1 MLQAAHISFKN
12 SHRYLLHNVSFEV
25 KAGEV
30 LSVLGA
36 NGAGKSTLLK
46 NISGEL
52 QPHKG
57 TLIFKNKPL
66 HSWKNHELA
75 RQRGVLSQHYQVSL
89 PFTSFQ
95 IAMMGRYPHFK
106 NHPLPNDHDIVK
118 QCLCFSGIEHLADRN
133 YLTLS
138 GGEQQRVQI
147 ARVLAQLWDDA
158 STDKLLLLDE
168 PVSALDIQYQHH
180 IMQLIRKL
188 AVRGFAIISVVHDL
202 NLALQY
208 SDRILL
214 LKNGTQVAFGD
225 TALLNKQHIKEVY
238 GVESELI
245 AHPVENRKYIIIT
258 E

>member
-1 MLQAAHISFKN
+1 MLKATDIWFKN
-12 SHRYLLHNVSFEV
+12 SNRYLLQSINFEV
-25 KAGEV
+25 KSGEV

-52 QPHKG
+52 HPHKG
-57 TLIFKNKPL
+57 SILFKNKPL
-66 HSWKNHELA
+66 SAWKNHELA

-106 NHPLPNDHDIVK
+106 NHPLPIDHDIVK
-118 QCLCFSGIEHLADRN
+118 QCLHFSGIEHLADRN

-180 IMQLIRKL
+180 IMQLVRKL
-188 AVRGFAIISVVHDL
+188 AARGFAVISVVHDL

-208 SDRILL
+208 SNRILL
-214 LKNGTQVAFGD
+214 LKNGKQVAFGD
-225 TALLNKQHIKEVY
+225 TGLLNKQHIKEVY
-238 GVESELI
+238 GVASELV